1 VIRDSPSLSGSCKR
15 VGNCLRGRA
24 GADVV
29 GFAEELAAQSDL
41 IGICVAAD
49 DDVLQVVDSLRGG
62 LWPGSIVAIH
72 STVLPAGTLSVM
84 VGGDPVTFERVRPV
98 FESFG
103 SPQHLGPLDSGQ
115 VLKLLN
121 NAMLMAHLRLAYDA
135 LELATTLGVES
146 DLAREVLLQG
156 SGGSA
161 AMRTMIKFAE
171 FDMIDVRS
179 MLDKDFDHF
188 REVISGMTAGRTID
202 RLGAELLDRLATEML
217 S

>member
-1 VIRDSPSLSGSCKR
+1 
-15 VGNCLRGRA
+15 
-24 GADVV
+24 
-29 GFAEELAAQSDL
+29 
-41 IGICVAAD
+41 
-49 DDVLQVVDSLRGG
+49 
-62 LWPGSIVAIH
+62 
-72 STVLPAGTLSVM
+72 M

-103 SPQHLGPLDSGQ
+103 SPQHLGQFDSGQ
-115 VLKLLN
+115 ILKLLS

-171 FDMIDVRS
+171 LDMIDVRS

-202 RLGAELLDRLATEML
+202 RLGAEPLDRLATEML

>member
-1 VIRDSPSLSGSCKR
+1 MGILENVI
-15 VGNCLRGRA
+15 
-24 GADVV
+24 
-29 GFAEELAAQSDL
+29 
-41 IGICVAAD
+41 ICP
-49 DDVLQVVDSLRGG
+49 L
-62 LWPGSIVAIH
+62 
-72 STVLPAGTLSVM
+72 
-84 VGGDPVTFERVRPV
+84 

-135 LELATTLGVES
+135 LELATTLGGEP

-171 FDMIDVRS
+171 LDMIDVRS

-202 RLGAELLDRLATEML
+202 CLGAELLDRLATEML
-217 S
+217 T